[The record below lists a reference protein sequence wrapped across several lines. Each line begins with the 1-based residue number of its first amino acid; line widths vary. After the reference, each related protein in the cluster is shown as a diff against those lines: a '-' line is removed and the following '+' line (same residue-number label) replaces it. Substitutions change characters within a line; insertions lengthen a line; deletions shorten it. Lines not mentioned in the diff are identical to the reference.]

1 MKYNHLLSPLLI
13 GASIVLFQ
21 TQSATAQ
28 SSSLIAKQAKQITV
42 LIDSNNS
49 KGSGVIINKS
59 GDNYTVLTAGHVV
72 GREDKYEIITS
83 DNQRHAVKS
92 VKKLPNVDLAVVN
105 FTNSNNQSYTPAKIG
120 NSDTSS
126 EGTTVYVAGFPNP
139 TAAISESIYTFLDG
153 RISANAAKPLREGYA
168 LVYTIDT
175 LPGMSGGPVLNQRGE
190 LIGIHGRGDTTQNYQ
205 ISEANPNIIIKTGFN
220 LGIPINTFKEIYAFK
235 ETNPR
240 IKKPFPTVAKKPK
253 ADDFYLRGG
262 TKFKEKKYQAAI
274 TDLSKA
280 VSLNPKYE
288 DAHMK
293 LGDAFYNLNSY
304 EKAKA
309 SYGKVLRLNPRNSI
323 AYTKRG
329 ITRSFLK
336 DYRGSLRDFD
346 ASLRIDRRSK
356 YAAATYMGRAV
367 IHIRLGNKQKA
378 QTDLQRAQYI
388 INRNQKRRTRRT
400 KR

>member
-13 GASIVLFQ
+13 GASIVLVQ

-105 FTNSNNQSYTPAKIG
+105 FTNSNNQNYTPAKIG

-126 EGTTVYVAGFPNP
+126 EGTTVYVAGFPKP

-220 LGIPINTFKEIYAFK
+220 LGVPINTFKQ
-235 ETNPR
+235 
-240 IKKPFPTVAKKPK
+240 
-253 ADDFYLRGG
+253 L
-262 TKFKEKKYQAAI
+262 
-274 TDLSKA
+274 
-280 VSLNPKYE
+280 
-288 DAHMK
+288 
-293 LGDAFYNLNSY
+293 
-304 EKAKA
+304 
-309 SYGKVLRLNPRNSI
+309 
-323 AYTKRG
+323 
-329 ITRSFLK
+329 
-336 DYRGSLRDFD
+336 
-346 ASLRIDRRSK
+346 
-356 YAAATYMGRAV
+356 
-367 IHIRLGNKQKA
+367 
-378 QTDLQRAQYI
+378 
-388 INRNQKRRTRRT
+388 
-400 KR
+400 